1 LEKNNTSNIGGVV
14 MLTVQPLVALIISMM
29 VTAIT
34 LPLMRKLSNRLDLMG
49 ADIHKETRP
58 RIPKLGGLGIFLG
71 VLAGSIAGLYMAGFI
86 DTAVALGLA
95 LSASAAIGL
104 LEDFR
109 EINPIVK
116 PILIAAAGIPI
127 IILGTYTP
135 YPELPLIGRARL
147 TILYPILILVGITVV
162 ANAVNS
168 TDVLNGSMALTSL
181 ASLTPLIIISFLEG
195 KWEALMIGLALLGAL
210 GVFLSQNY
218 YPARIFSGNAGSL
231 VVGVSIA
238 VLAIVGRLEV
248 VALIALM
255 PQIMNEFHIIFSLGG
270 LRNAKNIPHRP
281 VELEGG
287 ALRASAS
294 HKAPITLVRLLT
306 ATEPLTEREVVVR
319 MALLTSYSAL
329 LAIITYLFFIG
340 G

>member
-14 MLTVQPLVALIISMM
+14 MLTIQPLVALIISMM

-49 ADIHKETRP
+49 ADIHKENRP

-71 VLAGSIAGLYMAGFI
+71 VLAGSTAGLYMAGFI